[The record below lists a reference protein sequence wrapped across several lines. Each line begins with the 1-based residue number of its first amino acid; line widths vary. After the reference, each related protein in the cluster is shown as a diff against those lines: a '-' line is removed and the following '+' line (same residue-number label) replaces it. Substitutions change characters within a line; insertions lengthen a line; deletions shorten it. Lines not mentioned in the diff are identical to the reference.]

1 MLSCILSMVVSKR
14 VYGTSFYKS
23 VLEYRGIVLEHE
35 AEGEVMKRGHVEDL
49 MVPAPTVLTEAA
61 NLAEIRRVT
70 LGADLHSTF
79 VVDVEG
85 AVLGFIDGDQLARRM
100 LAGEINAESTARDL
114 MGQLRLTLLYR
125 TDTLAGA
132 MLAFSRS
139 HQAVL
144 PVVDGERRLLGV
156 IRRADLLSHYSD
168 KVLGEQEEI
177 VEVHSDD
184 APGLEVGLGKGLI
197 IERVIVGRAWA
208 GRTLAELDLRGK
220 TGVSVL
226 EWTRDGHVVAVDPRK
241 PLREADELAV
251 CGTREQVLALR
262 AAK

>member
-1 MLSCILSMVVSKR
+1 M
-14 VYGTSFYKS
+14 SFYKS
-23 VLEYRGIVLEHE
+23 VLEYRGIVLKHE

-49 MVPAPTVLTEAA
+49 MVPPAAVLTEGAD
-61 NLAEIRRVT
+61 LEEIRRST
-70 LGADLHSTF
+70 LVADLRSTF
-79 VVDVEG
+79 VVDGEG
-85 AVLGFIDGDQLARRM
+85 SVVGFINGDQLARRM

-114 MGQLRLTLLYR
+114 MGSSNLTLLYPG
-125 TDTLAGA
+125 DTLAGA

-139 HQAVL
+139 NEDVL
-144 PVVDGERRLLGV
+144 PVVDRTRRMKGV
-156 IRRADLLSHYSD
+156 IRRSDLLAHYSD
-168 KVLGEQEEI
+168 KVLGEQEEV
-177 VEVHSDD
+177 VEVRAGDH
-184 APGLEVGLGKGLI
+184 APALEVGLGKGLV

-226 EWTRDGHVVAVDPRK
+226 EWTRDGVVGAVDPRK